1 MFLRVCYKK
10 ISWMFFCL
18 DCFVASLRT
27 MTPPF
32 RDREAPKEPGRS
44 RNPRVLSKVSVA
56 LTLLVSLILNP
67 MTFAE
72 VPVTMPYSFAD
83 LVEPLLPAVV
93 NISTT
98 TLVRGRGEPGQSP
111 LEIPLPKESPLED
124 FFKEFLD
131 RMKPEGP
138 RNTTSL
144 GSGFIIDAEGY
155 IVTNYHVVS
164 DADQITV
171 TLNDNT
177 ELKATLVGR
186 DRRTDIALLK
196 IKADKKLP
204 FVQWGDSTKLRTGDR
219 IVAIGNPFGLGGTV
233 TTGIVSHLARDIG
246 ERSRSGDFID
256 GYIQTD
262 ASINLGNSG
271 GPMFDMAGKV
281 VGVNTAI
288 FTPTGA
294 SVGIGF
300 AIPSEIVQKVVNQ
313 IRQYGRT
320 KRGWLGVRIQPVTE
334 DIAEGLGLK
343 DLKGALIGSVVK
355 DGPAAKAKLQT
366 GDLILKVGNVE
377 IKDERSLPRVVGDI
391 AVGTQVPVTLWRK
404 GKILVVP
411 VQVGE
416 YEEAEEAGVIPSPEG
431 GKELAKGVEIHGMTL
446 QSLVDLSEEVRHHHD
461 IPKDTQGVFVAQVN
475 PESSAAEKG
484 IRPGDIIM
492 EISQDEVKTPQNV
505 VDVLKKAE
513 KEHRKSILLLINR
526 EGEPRYVSIRI
537 EPETPKS

>member
-1 MFLRVCYKK
+1 MSFKSFLT
-10 ISWMFFCL
+10 
-18 DCFVASLRT
+18 RT
-27 MTPPF
+27 VLTF
-32 RDREAPKEPGRS
+32 GLFINLEGAIFA
-44 RNPRVLSKVSVA
+44 NPSPI
-56 LTLLVSLILNP
+56 TG
-67 MTFAE
+67 
-72 VPVTMPYSFAD
+72 YSFAD

-98 TLVRGRGEPGQSP
+98 TLVRGRGESSQSP
-111 LEIPLPKESPLED
+111 LDMPFPKGSPLED

-131 RMKPEGP
+131 RMQPDGP
-138 RNTTSL
+138 RNTTAL

-155 IVTNYHVVS
+155 IVTNNHVVA

-196 IKADKKLP
+196 INTDKKLP
-204 FVQWGDSTKLRTGDR
+204 FVQWGDSEKLRTGDQ

-246 ERSRSGDFID
+246 ERGRSGDFIE

-300 AIPSEIVQKVVNQ
+300 AIPSEIAKKVVSQ

-320 KRGWLGVRIQPVTE
+320 KRGWLGVHIQPVTE

-343 DLKGALIGSVVK
+343 DLKGALVGSVVK

-366 GDLILKVGNVE
+366 GDVILKVGDREV
-377 IKDERSLPRVVGDI
+377 KDYRSLPRIVGDV
-391 AVGTQVPVTLWRK
+391 AVGTQIPITLWRK
-404 GKILVVP
+404 GKILSIAVRI
-411 VQVGE
+411 GE
-416 YEEAEEAGVIPSPEG
+416 YEEAEEVGVIPSPEG
-431 GKELAKGVEIHGMTL
+431 GKELTKGIEVHGMTL
-446 QSLVDLSEEVRHHHD
+446 QPLTED
-461 IPKDTQGVFVAQVN
+461 IRQRFDISKDTQGVLVVDVN
-475 PESSAAEKG
+475 PKSSAAEKG
-484 IRPGDIIM
+484 IRAGDIIM
-492 EISQDEVKTPQNV
+492 EISQEEVKTPQNI
-505 VDVLKKAE
+505 VDYLKKAE
-513 KEHRKSILLLINR
+513 KENRKSALLLINR
-526 EGEPRYVSIRI
+526 DGESRYVSIKLI
-537 EPETPKS
+537 PEETAP